1 MEPVQSISIFVAFL
15 AGFLSFAS
23 PCVLPLIPSY
33 VTFITGM
40 TLEEFEDK
48 SRRKEITRRVILH
61 SLMFILGFSIIF
73 VLMGASATYI
83 GALLIKYQEIIRK
96 AGGILVIFFGL
107 YITEIYVREPARKI
121 FATSL
126 GFLGLAFLFN
136 WSADFK
142 DLFIKLGAFFLV
154 LYSLMELGIVKLD
167 FLLMEKK
174 IELRDKPMGLM
185 GTMLVGITFAA
196 GWTPCIGPILG
207 SILVYASTQGN
218 VTKGIILL
226 FSYSMGLG
234 IPFFLSSLIINSF
247 FIYFQKFRKWIRPLT
262 IFSGILLIV
271 IGILLYTNYF
281 SILSG
286 LLESAA
292 GGVPT
297 PK

>member
-1 MEPVQSISIFVAFL
+1 METVQSISILVAFV

-40 TLEEFEDK
+40 SLEEFEDQSK
-48 SRRKEITRRVILH
+48 KKEITRRVIIH
-61 SLMFILGFSIIF
+61 SLMFILGFTFVF
-73 VLMGASATYI
+73 VLMGASATYL
-83 GALLIKYQEIIRK
+83 GAMLIKYQEIIRK

-107 YITEIYVREPARKI
+107 YITEIYVVEPKQKI
-121 FATSL
+121 FATAL

-136 WSADFK
+136 WGPDFK

-154 LYSLMELGIVKLD
+154 LYSLMEIGIVKLD

-174 IELRDKPMGLM
+174 VELKSKPMGLL
-185 GTMLVGITFAA
+185 GTFLVGVTFAA

-207 SILVYASTQGN
+207 SILVYASTQGSMS
-218 VTKGIILL
+218 KGIILL
-226 FSYSMGLG
+226 FAYSLGLG

-262 IFSGILLIV
+262 IFSGVLLIV

-286 LLESAA
+286 LLESAT
-292 GGVPT
+292 GT
-297 PK
+297 PGMPR

>member
-1 MEPVQSISIFVAFL
+1 MEAVQSVSVIVAFV
-15 AGFLSFAS
+15 AGFLSFVS

-40 TLEEFEDK
+40 SLEEFEDQ
-48 SRRKEITRRVILH
+48 SRRKEITKRVIIH
-61 SLMFILGFSIIF
+61 SLMFILGFSFVF
-73 VLMGASATYI
+73 VLMGASATYL
-83 GALLIKYQEIIRK
+83 GGLLIKYQNIIRK
-96 AGGILVIFFGL
+96 AGGILIIFFGL
-107 YITEIYVREPARKI
+107 YITEIYVKDPKKRI
-121 FATSL
+121 FATAL
-126 GFLGLAFLFN
+126 GFVGLAFLIN
-136 WSADFK
+136 WSSDFK

-174 IELRDKPMGLM
+174 IELRNKPMGLF
-185 GTMLVGITFAA
+185 GTFLVGVTFAA

-207 SILVYASTQGN
+207 SILVYASTQSSIS
-218 VTKGIILL
+218 KGIILL
-226 FSYSMGLG
+226 FAYSLGLG

-262 IFSGILLIV
+262 IVSGVLLII

-286 LLESAA
+286 LLESAT
-292 GGVPT
+292 GTPT
-297 PK
+297 IPK